1 VGHFLVSMEAR
12 VAPELEEQLRRAYDH
27 VMSHRPPGVV
37 RSLLTRDVHESSIWR
52 ILTFWENHEALEA
65 HYKSGALMPSAY
77 VFYLIELTPVSR
89 ASEIIA
95 SDVAMTLPPRQQ
107 QHEQQ
112 NDQNDA
118 VS

>member
-1 VGHFLVSMEAR
+1 MFLVTMEAR

-37 RSLLTRDVHESSIWR
+37 QSLLTRDAHDSSIWR
-52 ILTFWENHEALEA
+52 ILTFWESHDALEA

-77 VFYLIELTPVSR
+77 VFYLIELTPVTV

-95 SDVAMTLPPRQQ
+95 SDVAVTLPSRQQ
-107 QHEQQ
+107 QH
-112 NDQNDA
+112 DQNDA
-118 VS
+118 IS